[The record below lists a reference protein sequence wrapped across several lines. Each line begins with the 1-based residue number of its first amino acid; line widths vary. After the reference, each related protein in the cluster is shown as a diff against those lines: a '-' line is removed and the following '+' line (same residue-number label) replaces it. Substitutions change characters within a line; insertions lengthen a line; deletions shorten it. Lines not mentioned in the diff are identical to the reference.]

1 MSVQRRNRRSRRGVP
16 GQVLLWSALGLFG
29 AYLMFFLVF
38 GRMGL
43 VAHLRLKEDA
53 ARIETEIARV
63 EGEIDVLSARAE
75 ALGRDP
81 HTIERIARERLGMVR
96 PGDTVF
102 LFDGPPA
109 SPGAADAAT
118 PSAPPATG
126 P

>member
-43 VAHLRLKEDA
+43 VAHLRLEEDA

-63 EGEIDVLSARAE
+63 ETEIGVLASQAE

-81 HTIERIARERLGMVR
+81 HTIERLARERLGMVR
-96 PGDTVF
+96 PGETVF
-102 LFDGPPA
+102 LFDDRTPAPAPTDAPTPPTRH
-109 SPGAADAAT
+109 P
-118 PSAPPATG
+118 
-126 P
+126 